1 MIFNSYI
8 FLFGFFP
15 ITFIVFWLLKN
26 RQHRYIWLTL
36 TGYIF
41 YGYWNWKFVL
51 LMLVTTSVD
60 FFAAQYIERHTD
72 NKRKMKY
79 GLLVSI
85 IVGIGMLVYFKYAN
99 FFAGSFVGVIN
110 LFGLTLPKPN
120 FNIILP
126 ISISF
131 YIFETIS
138 YTVDV
143 YRRKIHATKNFFEY
157 STFIAFF
164 PHLVAGPI
172 LRYADLAHDLDNI
185 DKQPKT
191 DFFFRGINLFVI
203 GLIKKVIIADSIAAV
218 IDPMLANYAGL
229 SSVGAW
235 LAILGYT
242 YQLYFDFSGYSD
254 MAIGLGS
261 LFGFKFLQNFNSPY
275 KATSITDFWR
285 RWHISLS
292 GWLRDYLYIPLGG
305 SRLTPSRTYINLMLT
320 MFLGGLWHGANWTF
334 AIWGIYHGALLSIH
348 KMFTNTYEKIPVFIQ
363 RALTFLLV
371 MIGWVF
377 FRSSDFTMAAVWL
390 KKMFNLPLA
399 NLNWAGISAYGSQLV
414 ILLFAATIITQFFK
428 NTFEINYSPKLKYA
442 IGLAVAF
449 VICLVLLNYKQSV
462 FIYYQF

>member
-1 MIFNSYI
+1 MVFHSYI
-8 FLFGFFP
+8 FLFIFFP

-51 LMLVTTSVD
+51 LMMAVTTVD
-60 FFAAQYIERHTD
+60 FFAAQYIERHD
-72 NKRKMKY
+72 GNKRQMKC

-85 IVGIGMLVYFKYAN
+85 IVGLGMLVYFKYAN
-99 FFAGSFVGVIN
+99 FFIGSFVGTIN
-110 LFGLTLPKPN
+110 LLGFSLPRPN

-203 GLIKKVIIADSIAAV
+203 GLVKKVLIADSIAAV
-218 IDPMLANYAGL
+218 IDPMLANYADL
-229 SSVGAW
+229 TSIGAW

-261 LFGFKFLQNFNSPY
+261 LFGFNFLQNFNSPY

-292 GWLRDYLYIPLGG
+292 NWLRDYLYIPLGG

-334 AIWGIYHGALLSIH
+334 AIWGLYHGALLAIH
-348 KMFTNTYEKIPVFIQ
+348 KMFATVYEKIPVFIQ
-363 RALTFLLV
+363 RALTFLLI

-377 FRSSDFTMAAVWL
+377 FRSSDFKMAAVWL
-390 KKMFNLPLA
+390 KKMFTLPFA
-399 NLNWAGISAYGSQLV
+399 QLNWAMLTTYGSRLV
-414 ILLFAATIITQFFK
+414 ILLALTTIITQFFP
-428 NTFEINYSPKLKYA
+428 NTFQIKYSPKLKYA
-442 IGLAVAF
+442 FVLAVAL
-449 VICLVLLNYKQSV
+449 VICLILLNYKQSV